1 MRFVSVL
8 ILSGLALVSAALA
21 QSGPEPFA
29 VVEQGRSFAR
39 LGDAVA
45 AIGPGQ
51 GTIAIAPG
59 SYRQCAVQT
68 AGAITYRAAQPGT
81 VIFDGAICEGKA
93 ALVLRGRAARVEG
106 IVFQNLRVPDGNG
119 AGIRLEK
126 GDLTVSNALF
136 RNSEEGILTADDPAG
151 RIVIDRSTFQHLGR
165 CDRDLSCAHS
175 IYIGHF
181 GSLTVTRSRFEKG
194 DGGHYVKARTPRV
207 EISDNS
213 FDDSAGRMTNYMID
227 LPNGASGSIANNEM
241 VQGRDKDNYSA
252 FIAVAAEGREH
263 DSSGLVVRGNSARF
277 VPGLDRQSSFVANWT
292 DDGVMQVD
300 NRLAPGI
307 RPSDRR

>member
-1 MRFVSVL
+1 MRFVSIFL
-8 ILSGLALVSAALA
+8 LSAGALGAAALA
-21 QSGPEPFA
+21 QTGPEPFV
-29 VVEQGRSFAR
+29 VVEQGRSFVQLA
-39 LGDAVA
+39 DAVA
-45 AIGPGQ
+45 AIGAGQ
-51 GTIAIAPG
+51 GTISIAPG
-59 SYRQCAVQT
+59 SYRQCAVQA
-68 AGAITYRAAQPGT
+68 AGAIAYRAAQSGT

-93 ALVLRGRAARVEG
+93 TLVLRGRAAQVEG

-136 RNSEEGILTADDPAG
+136 RNSEEGILTADDPSG

-175 IYIGHF
+175 IYIGHY

-194 DGGHYVKARTPRV
+194 NGGHYVKARTPRV

-213 FDDSAGRMTNYMID
+213 FDDSAGHLTNYMID
-227 LPNGASGSIANNEM
+227 LPNGASGSIVGNEM
-241 VQGRDKDNYSA
+241 VQGRDKDNYSV
-252 FIAVAAEGREH
+252 FITVAAEGREH

-277 VPGLDRQSSFVANWT
+277 VPGLERASTFVANWT
-292 DDGVMQVD
+292 DDVVVQAD

-307 RPSDRR
+307 RPADRR